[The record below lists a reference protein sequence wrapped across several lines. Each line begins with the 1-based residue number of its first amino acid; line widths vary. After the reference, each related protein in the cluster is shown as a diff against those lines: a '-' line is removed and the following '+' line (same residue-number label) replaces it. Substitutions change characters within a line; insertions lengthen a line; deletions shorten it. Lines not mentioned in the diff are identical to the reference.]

1 MFSKFHLRFTLLIAI
16 IATFYCNTAKAQDIQ
31 FSQFYAVPLYHNP
44 AFAGSVHAPRATVHT
59 RLQWLGL
66 DANYKTYY
74 ASGDTYLAKYK
85 SGLGFQVLHDIQG
98 SSVYS
103 STQFSFIYS
112 YEIPVSK
119 TFTARLGLQAS
130 GIQRTLNYNGL
141 RFPGQFDDPNGFVGG
156 PTNQPTGIQNQLYAD
171 IGAGTLVYS
180 DRMWGGFSVEH
191 LNTPVQ
197 SFAGATKDNLPMN
210 FQLTGGY
217 KIPLSQRKYLAYT
230 EDKSEISITPTF
242 HYKSQGKSDQLDIGL
257 YGMYNQLM
265 AGVWYRGIPI
275 KHYDKDYKIPNR
287 ESVVFLL
294 GWMYKTWSF
303 GYSYDLTISKLTAAG
318 PGGSHEFN
326 ITYIHKPVKKH
337 KPMRRLP
344 CPSFYK
350 H

>member
-1 MFSKFHLRFTLLIAI
+1 MFSSICLRIFLITLAI
-16 IATFYCNTAKAQDIQ
+16 ICFFKYNVTSAQDIQ
-31 FSQFYAVPLYHNP
+31 FTQFYSVPMFHNP
-44 AFAGSVHAPRATVHT
+44 AFAGSVHAPRGTVLT

-74 ASGDTYLAKYK
+74 VSGDTYLDKYK
-85 SGLGFQVLHDIQG
+85 SGLGFQIVRDVQG
-98 SSVYS
+98 SNIYA
-103 STQFSFIYS
+103 STQFSLLYS

-119 TFTARLGLQAS
+119 KFTARLGLQAT
-130 GIQRTLNYNGL
+130 GVQRTLDYNGL
-141 RFPGQFDDPNGFVGG
+141 RYPSQFRDSTGYIGG
-156 PTNQPTGIQNQLYAD
+156 GNYQTGVKSQLYPD
-171 IGAGTLVYS
+171 FSAGTVIYS
-180 DRMWGGFSVEH
+180 DRIWGGFSVQH
-191 LNTPVQ
+191 LNTPEQ
-197 SFAGATKDNLPMN
+197 SFAGAAKDPLAMN
-210 FQLTGGY
+210 FQVTGGY
-217 KIPLSQRKYLAYT
+217 KIPIAQRKYLAYT

-242 HYKSQGKSDQLDIGL
+242 HYKSQGKADQLDIGL

-275 KHYDKDYKIPNR
+275 KHYAPKINNR
-287 ESVVFLL
+287 ESVVFLI
-294 GWMYKTWSF
+294 GWVYKTWNF

-318 PGGSHEFN
+318 PGGSHEFS

>member
-1 MFSKFHLRFTLLIAI
+1 MFSTISLRISLIMI
-16 IATFYCNTAKAQDIQ
+16 TIVYLSKYNVVYSQDIQ
-31 FSQFYAVPLYHNP
+31 FSQFYAVPMFHNP
-44 AFAGSVHAPRATVHT
+44 AFAGSAHAPRGTAQT

-66 DANYKTYY
+66 NANYQTYY
-74 ASGDTYLAKYK
+74 VSGDTYLDKYK
-85 SGLGFQVLHDIQG
+85 SGLGFQVLRDIQG
-98 SSVYS
+98 SSVYA
-103 STQFSFIYS
+103 STQFSFFYA

-119 TFTARLGLQAS
+119 TFTVRMGLQAT
-130 GIQRTLNYNGL
+130 GVQRTLNYNGL
-141 RFPGQFDDPNGFVGG
+141 RYPSQFNDSTGYNPNIG
-156 PTNQPTGIQNQLYAD
+156 NYNSGIQSQLYPD
-171 IGAGTLVYS
+171 FSAGTLVYS
-180 DRMWGGFSVEH
+180 DRIWGGFSVQH
-191 LNTPVQ
+191 LNTPSQ
-197 SFAGATKDNLPMN
+197 SFAGAGKDNLAMD

-230 EDKSEISITPTF
+230 EDKSEVSITPTF
-242 HYKSQGKSDQLDIGL
+242 HYKSQGKADQLDVGL

-265 AGVWYRGIPI
+265 GGVWYRGIPI
-275 KHYDKDYKIPNR
+275 KHYAPGIPNR
-287 ESVVFLL
+287 ESVVFLV

-326 ITYIHKPVKKH
+326 ITYIHRPVKHH

>member
-1 MFSKFHLRFTLLIAI
+1 MFSKIQLRLLTLIALFVSLGYNR
-16 IATFYCNTAKAQDIQ
+16 ANAQDIQ

-44 AFAGSVHAPRATVHT
+44 AFAGSVHAPRATVHN

-74 ASGDTYLAKYK
+74 VSGDTYLDKYK
-85 SGLGFQVLHDIQG
+85 SGIGFQIVHDIQG
-98 SSVYS
+98 SSTYA
-103 STQFSFIYS
+103 STQFSFLYS
-112 YEIPVSK
+112 YEIPVSTK
-119 TFTARLGLQAS
+119 FTARLGLQAS
-130 GIQRTLNYNGL
+130 GVQRTLDYTGL
-141 RFPGQFDDPNGFVGG
+141 KYPSQFDDGSGYLGNIG
-156 PTNQPTGIQNQLYAD
+156 THPTGTQNQLYAD
-171 IGAGTLVYS
+171 IGAGTVIYS
-180 DRMWGGFSVEH
+180 DRVWGGFSVQH

-197 SFAGATKDNLPMN
+197 SFAGAEKDNLPMN

-275 KHYDKDYKIPNR
+275 KHYDNNYKIPNR

>member
-1 MFSKFHLRFTLLIAI
+1 MFSKIYLRLLTLITLFVFFG
-16 IATFYCNTAKAQDIQ
+16 TNSVNAQDIQ

-74 ASGDTYLAKYK
+74 VSGDTYLDKYK
-85 SGLGFQVLHDIQG
+85 SGLGFQVVRDIQG
-98 SSVYS
+98 SGVYS
-103 STQFSFIYS
+103 STQFSFLYS

-119 TFTARLGLQAS
+119 KFTARLGLQAS
-130 GIQRTLNYNGL
+130 GVQRTLDYTGL
-141 RFPGQFDDPNGFVGG
+141 RYPSQFTDPNGYMGNIG
-156 PTNQPTGIQNQLYAD
+156 IHPTGTQNQLYAD
-171 IGAGTLVYS
+171 IGAGTVIYS
-180 DRMWGGFSVEH
+180 DRVWGGFSVQH
-191 LNTPVQ
+191 LNMPVQ
-197 SFAGATKDNLPMN
+197 SFAGAQKDNLPMN

-230 EDKSEISITPTF
+230 EDKTEISITPTF

-275 KHYDKDYKIPNR
+275 KHYEAKIPNR
-287 ESVVFLL
+287 ESVVFLV
-294 GWMYKTWSF
+294 GWIYKTWSF

>member
-1 MFSKFHLRFTLLIAI
+1 MFSKVSLRFTLLIAI
-16 IATFYCNTAKAQDIQ
+16 ITSFCCNNAVAQDIQ
-31 FSQFYAVPLYHNP
+31 FSQFYAVPLYQNP
-44 AFAGSVHAPRATVHT
+44 AFAGSAHATRGIVNT

-74 ASGDTYLAKYK
+74 ASGDTYLSKYK
-85 SGLGFQVLHDIQG
+85 SGLGFQLINDIQG
-98 SSVYS
+98 SNRYS
-103 STQFSFIYS
+103 ATTFSFLYS

-130 GIQRTLNYNGL
+130 GVQRTLDYNGL
-141 RFPGQFDDPNGFVGG
+141 RYPSQFRDSLGYVGG
-156 PTNQPTGIQNQLYAD
+156 GNYRTGNQNQLYAD
-171 IGAGTLVYS
+171 IGAGTVIYS

-197 SFAGATKDNLPMN
+197 SFAGASKDNLPMN
-210 FQLTGGY
+210 FQVTGGY
-217 KIPLSQRKYLAYT
+217 KIPISQRKYLAYT
-230 EDKSEISITPTF
+230 EDKSEVSITPTF

-275 KHYDKDYKIPNR
+275 KHYNNDYKIPNR

-303 GYSYDLTISKLTAAG
+303 GYSYDLTISRLTAAG